1 MLTLK
6 KSMLLLF
13 FLGMVSLS
21 LANDKR
27 ADEEGEDKRADEE
40 GEDKRADEE
49 GEDKRADEE
58 AEEKKRRFIQH
69 LIPLIPHAIQ
79 GIKDIFG

>member
-21 LANDKR
+21 LANSKR

-58 AEEKKRRFIQH
+58 GEEKRKRF
-69 LIPLIPHAIQ
+69 LG
-79 GIKDIFG
+79 GILNTITGLLG

>member
-13 FLGMVSLS
+13 FLGMVSSS
-21 LANDKR
+21 LAQSRFGKKR
-27 ADEEGEDKRADEE
+27 TDEEGEDKRADEE

-58 AEEKKRRFIQH
+58 GEEKRKRF
-69 LIPLIPHAIQ
+69 LG
-79 GIKDIFG
+79 GILNTLTGLLG